1 MDIQSEVKC
10 AQCHVECEHLE
21 MDVHVYEMHTPKDF
35 VFVCRICNHACV
47 VVEQLLQ
54 HYTHRHR
61 VRKQLATLQIT
72 AYFSTPLTQPS
83 IEPKIAFFCLNALLY
98 PSYCL
103 VTLIVFIMHSA
114 MQIVLSR
121 SVQA

>member
-10 AQCHVECEHLE
+10 AQCHVECERLE

-61 VRKQLATLQIT
+61 VRKQLATLKVENYERVKSFVALKQCQLCKFQCVDSNTLRLHRFT
-72 AYFSTPLTQPS
+72 AHGNDS
-83 IEPKIAFFCLNALLY
+83 
-98 PSYCL
+98 
-103 VTLIVFIMHSA
+103 
-114 MQIVLSR
+114 
-121 SVQA
+121 